1 MTLNPNF
8 QSLKASYLFANIG
21 KKVREY
27 QAANPG
33 ADIIRLGIGDV
44 TRPLPQASIEAMHR
58 AVDDM
63 SRADTF
69 IGYPT
74 DAGIH
79 FLEDAVIADYA
90 LRGVEIGLDEIF
102 LSDGAKSD
110 TGNIGDIFGTD
121 NIVAVCD
128 PVYPVY
134 VDTNVM
140 AGRKIILLSCNAE
153 NDFAPP
159 LPGEHADMIYL
170 CSPNNPTG
178 TAMDAAQ
185 LQAWVDWA
193 NEHGSVIL
201 YDGAYEAFIT
211 EGLPRSIYEIPGA
224 RTCAIEFR
232 SFSKT
237 AGFTGVRCA
246 YTIVPKE
253 LQAGGVS
260 VNALWSRR
268 QATKFNGVSY
278 ITQRGAQATFS
289 PEGRAQVRANIAYYL
304 NNAGTIRDGLQSLGF
319 RVWGGVNSPYV
330 WFAAKHGMGSWELFD
345 LLLREAQVVGTPGS
359 GFGPAGEGYFRLT
372 GFGTAQRTLEA
383 VERIRGRLA

>member
-1 MTLNPNF
+1 MTINQNF
-8 QSLKASYLFANIG
+8 NQLKSSYLFANIG

-27 QAANPG
+27 QAAHPG

-44 TRPLPQASIEAMHR
+44 TRPLPQASIEAMHK
-58 AVDDM
+58 AVDNM
-63 SRADTF
+63 ADASTF
-69 IGYPT
+69 VGYPT
-74 DAGIH
+74 DYGLH
-79 FLEDAVIADYA
+79 FLEDAIIADYA
-90 LRGVEIGLDEIF
+90 LRGVHLEIDEIF

-140 AGRKIILLSCNAE
+140 AGRKITLLPCDAA

-159 LPGEHADMIYL
+159 LPTEHADLVYL

-178 TAMDAAQ
+178 TAMDAAR

-193 NEHGSVIL
+193 NAHGSVL
-201 YDGAYEAFIT
+201 LFDGAYEAFVT
-211 EGLPRSIYEIPGA
+211 EGLPRSIFEIPGA
-224 RTCAIEFR
+224 RTCAVEFR

-246 YTIVPKE
+246 YTVIPKE
-253 LQAGGVS
+253 LKIGEAS
-260 VNALWSRR
+260 VNALWGRR

-278 ITQRGAQATFS
+278 ITQRGAEATFT
-289 PEGRAQVRANIAYYL
+289 PEGRAQVNATIAYYL
-304 NNAGTIRDGLQSLGF
+304 NNAKTIREGLSDAGF
-319 RVWGGVNSPYV
+319 RVWGGVNSPYI
-330 WFAAKHGMGSWELFD
+330 WFAAKRGMGSWELFD
-345 LLLREAQVVGTPGS
+345 LLFNEVQVVGTPGS

-372 GFGTAQRTLEA
+372 GFGTAERTAEA
-383 VERIRGRLA
+383 IERIRGRLG